1 MEYIASLPGV
11 INHVTKACAG
21 LTWESFLAT
30 ILYALLGIALMM
42 LCMAAANL
50 VFKLNLRHE
59 LVKDNNVGLGVAVA
73 GMAIAIAII
82 IAGTISS

>member
-1 MEYIASLPGV
+1 MDYSTAIGMQ
-11 INHVTKACAG
+11 VTKAGVG
-21 LTWESFLAT
+21 LTWTAVAAT
-30 ILYALLGIALMM
+30 VVYALLGVALMA
-42 LCMAAANL
+42 LCMWLANV

-73 GMAIAIAII
+73 GMAVAIAII

>member
-1 MEYIASLPGV
+1 MEYFATTV
-11 INHVTKACAG
+11 AQEVTKAGAG
-21 LTWESFLAT
+21 LTWMSVAAT
-30 ILYALLGIALMM
+30 VAYALLGVVMM
-42 LCMAAANL
+42 LVFMWLANVL
-50 VFKLNLRHE
+50 FKLNLRSE

>member
-1 MEYIASLPGV
+1 MEYLAV
-11 INHVTKACAG
+11 VTQEVTKAGAG
-21 LTWESFLAT
+21 LTWMSVAAT
-30 ILYALLGIALMM
+30 VVYALLGVALMA
-42 LCMAAANL
+42 LCMWLANA